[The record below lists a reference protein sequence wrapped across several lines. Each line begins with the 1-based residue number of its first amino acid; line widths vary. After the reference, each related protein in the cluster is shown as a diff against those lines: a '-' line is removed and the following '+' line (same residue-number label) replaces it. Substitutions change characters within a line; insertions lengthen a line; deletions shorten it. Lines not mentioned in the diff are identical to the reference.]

1 LKVQVLNAIASQ
13 RIAQKKPL
21 LCALFKVLIKHGVGV
36 GYGVS
41 EEHDFLAW
49 LELIAET
56 QRVIV
61 FPACILS
68 RMIKGKTYS
77 GVLVLRVVYVDAC
90 AMPHGL
96 LRLRLVSLRN

>member
-36 GYGVS
+36 GYRVS
-41 EEHDFLAW
+41 EEDDFLAW

-56 QRVIV
+56 Q
-61 FPACILS
+61 
-68 RMIKGKTYS
+68 
-77 GVLVLRVVYVDAC
+77 
-90 AMPHGL
+90 
-96 LRLRLVSLRN
+96 